1 MYRKIILI
9 LILMLLISSCNIEHH
24 GTSNTLLSDETN
36 LSNSNFEEKN
46 EVLVS
51 PFYELFD
58 DASLINEN
66 EFNIEYIDWLSNNE
80 VLVIQ
85 YGLGKERIL
94 LANIEK
100 GRLILLFEKE
110 KEFYGT
116 YSMQESINEW
126 IIFVGKDVYT
136 ISKGDYKTENVF
148 SSNQVMMNLSS
159 VGNYVYRED
168 TSNYIKNIFTQETY
182 SIPLTGTYDCSEN
195 CWSYDGHYVLL
206 CQVDPYVSPVLFEY
220 VIFDTVEREIVY
232 KTKHRYNTS
241 KNYIWSVQ
249 SNTIYFLSKDNNG
262 IKIEKVNL
270 DNKNNLLCNVE
281 IDNLELICITDS
293 DKLYLLNNENH
304 LIYVFDGTIIDRQ
317 ISPSLE
323 DKSSF
328 CFSPDGTKIIT
339 ISKKN
344 EINFGTINY

>member
-1 MYRKIILI
+1 
-9 LILMLLISSCNIEHH
+9 MLLISSCNIEHH

-116 YSMQESINEW
+116 YSMQDSINEW
-126 IIFVGKDVYT
+126 VVFIGKDVYT
-136 ISKGDYKTENVF
+136 ISKSDYKTENVF
-148 SSNQVMMNLSS
+148 SSNQVIMNLSS
-159 VGNYVYRED
+159 TGNYVYR
-168 TSNYIKNIFTQETY
+168 
-182 SIPLTGTYDCSEN
+182 
-195 CWSYDGHYVLL
+195 
-206 CQVDPYVSPVLFEY
+206 
-220 VIFDTVEREIVY
+220 
-232 KTKHRYNTS
+232 
-241 KNYIWSVQ
+241 
-249 SNTIYFLSKDNNG
+249 
-262 IKIEKVNL
+262 
-270 DNKNNLLCNVE
+270 
-281 IDNLELICITDS
+281 
-293 DKLYLLNNENH
+293 
-304 LIYVFDGTIIDRQ
+304 
-317 ISPSLE
+317 
-323 DKSSF
+323 
-328 CFSPDGTKIIT
+328 
-339 ISKKN
+339 
-344 EINFGTINY
+344 